1 MLLRLSSHSN
11 NSVTYVCTKKI
22 IHEQLDLT
30 LLDCHFHVSETGA
43 GEEVLL
49 EG

>member
-1 MLLRLSSHSN
+1 MQHLN
-11 NSVTYVCTKKI
+11 NSVIYVCTKKI
-22 IHEQLDLT
+22 IHEQLDRT
-30 LLDCHFHVSETGA
+30 LFDCHFHVSETWV